1 LARLLEVPVPLLTT
15 SLFFLLVIP
24 VESCGTMSVPVV
36 LLDLTG
42 APGMSLRPP
51 QVPRLLEES
60 CWVLE
65 AAFSVE
71 LLYEKAPFIDP

>member
-1 LARLLEVPVPLLTT
+1 MLIA

-24 VESCGTMSVPVV
+24 VESCAAISVPVV
-36 LLDLTG
+36 LRDLTG
-42 APGMSLRPP
+42 APGIGLRPP
-51 QVPRLLEES
+51 PLLLDES

-71 LLYEKAPFIDP
+71 LRWEKAPFIDP